1 MPSALSTAITHG
13 FLAANSAAASSSRIP
28 QPNTAAQ
35 STTFAAPAS
44 MYNTARTRGS
54 TTTSSTS
61 REREQRSGMEGPSAF
76 EPRGGGLT
84 TGASGNA
91 VTATTSSLLGGRN
104 EQGDEVSIAWKSFA
118 LACEPI
124 IHELL
129 DVYMRIVYPLY
140 PLFHEADFRARVRDR
155 EHLSDR
161 GLFASVMGACA
172 LASARLRD
180 GALPKYPSEHLS
192 HPQVS
197 SEVFFTAARD
207 AFQKDLADNVG
218 FEYLRACVLLALT
231 SIQWGHIGSMQQY
244 MGMFFTM
251 ATMQRLYDE
260 RFWENGLSPGDLE
273 IRRRIYWCAYSLDVY
288 STTIWNCFFR
298 SQEEHTNVLY
308 PGEEGHEELPESH
321 SDNPSWLIGWNFT
334 TDLYRV
340 LEHALSKVRA
350 RKFFGNGRRQVDG
363 LAFQDQFDDQKV
375 MRTILGMY
383 YELPAK
389 FKETPPMT
397 GDMRRDIF
405 AYQAANIQATL
416 QLVRMI
422 MFSMD
427 DGAGVD
433 RKCDVVTEVLSVF
446 HTIPREY
453 LRGISMPLI
462 YHLGHIGQVLASV
475 IDEHLTEA
483 RYQRVR
489 TCVLSLADLV
499 ETLEQGLSRAA
510 GATVRLRES
519 VDKLDT
525 YMQQIARATQQGYL
539 QQPAQVR
546 FTSQTGIIGQQEPTG
561 ALINN
566 DFQLPPELFGDWSWP
581 PEFVIPNGPP
591 YYIGNSQP

>member
-1 MPSALSTAITHG
+1 
-13 FLAANSAAASSSRIP
+13 
-28 QPNTAAQ
+28 
-35 STTFAAPAS
+35 
-44 MYNTARTRGS
+44 
-54 TTTSSTS
+54 
-61 REREQRSGMEGPSAF
+61 
-76 EPRGGGLT
+76 
-84 TGASGNA
+84 
-91 VTATTSSLLGGRN
+91 
-104 EQGDEVSIAWKSFA
+104 
-118 LACEPI
+118 
-124 IHELL
+124 
-129 DVYMRIVYPLY
+129 
-140 PLFHEADFRARVRDR
+140 
-155 EHLSDR
+155 
-161 GLFASVMGACA
+161 
-172 LASARLRD
+172 
-180 GALPKYPSEHLS
+180 
-192 HPQVS
+192 
-197 SEVFFTAARD
+197 
-207 AFQKDLADNVG
+207 
-218 FEYLRACVLLALT
+218 
-231 SIQWGHIGSMQQY
+231 MQQY

-260 RFWENGLSPGDLE
+260 RFWGEDIAPNDLE

-288 STTIWNCFFR
+288 SATIWNCFFR
-298 SQEEHTNVLY
+298 SQEEHTNVRY
-308 PGEEGHEELPESH
+308 PGENDGQEALPESH
-321 SDNPSWLIGWNFT
+321 SNSPSWMIGWNFA

-350 RKFFGNGRRQVDG
+350 RKFFHADRRQVDG
-363 LAFQDQFDDQKV
+363 LVFQDQFDDQKV
-375 MRTILGMY
+375 MQTILGMY

-397 GDMRRDIF
+397 GDMRRDIY

-416 QLVRMI
+416 QLVRVI

-525 YMQQIARATQQGYL
+525 YMQQIARSNQQGHL
-539 QQPAQVR
+539 QQMTLQPSPAQVR
-546 FTSQTGIIGQQEPTG
+546 FTGHHGVIGQQEQAGLT
-561 ALINN
+561 NS

-591 YYIGNSQP
+591 YYIGNNQL